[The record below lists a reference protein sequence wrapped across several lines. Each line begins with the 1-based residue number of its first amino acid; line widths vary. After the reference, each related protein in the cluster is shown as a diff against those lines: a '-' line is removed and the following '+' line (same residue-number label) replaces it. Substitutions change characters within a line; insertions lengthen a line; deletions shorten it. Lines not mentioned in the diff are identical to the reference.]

1 MPDDLPTDPAI
12 HDRQG
17 FECGVPALDE
27 YIGRIAERHHRS
39 GISSVYVLTDSAQ
52 PELILGY
59 YTLSAAEVDGQR
71 TSDAKHKRFP
81 RYPVPCFRM
90 GRLACR
96 SDQRGRGLDQLLL
109 GCAVDRCLKAPT
121 ADCSSR
127 FARGCERRRLQS
139 LPHAFRIQD
148 AAGRAP
154 DAVLAVGA
162 MAQYIGTRGATVWS
176 GPWRRHLPDHQEAV
190 ERYGAGVSILAGAGR
205 RPIRAGWPWPNPTR
219 PWTTGIAVRAHRA
232 PPASR

>member
-1 MPDDLPTDPAI
+1 VLDDLPLDPAI

-27 YIGRIAERHHRS
+27 YIRRFAEQHRRR

-71 TSDAKHKRFP
+71 MCDADRKKLP

-96 SDQRGRGLDQLLL
+96 SDQRGRGLGKLLL
-109 GCAVDRCLKAPT
+109 GCAVDRCLKARQQIAAYALLVDAKDEASKAFYVHFGFKTLLDAPM
-121 ADCSSR
+121 AMY
-127 FARGCERRRLQS
+127 
-139 LPHAFRIQD
+139 LPL
-148 AAGRAP
+148 GR
-154 DAVLAVGA
+154 
-162 MAQYIGTRGATVWS
+162 
-176 GPWRRHLPDHQEAV
+176 
-190 ERYGAGVSILAGAGR
+190 
-205 RPIRAGWPWPNPTR
+205 
-219 PWTTGIAVRAHRA
+219 
-232 PPASR
+232 